1 MDLGNGSLTVVIP
14 VYNEVDNIQPLL
26 ERLGA
31 ALASWPGAL
40 EILFVD
46 DGSTDRTLDLLKE
59 AQRSDSLLQGI
70 RIAHFGRHLGQT
82 AAMAAGFRLARG
94 RAVAT
99 LVQRPARK
107 VAWGHEWE
115 VYRRPGSAHSQRRT
129 PPENLPI
136 GL

>member
-46 DGSTDRTLDLLKE
+46 DGSTDRTLDLLKQ
-59 AQRSDSLLQGI
+59 AQRSELLPGVLRGI

-99 LVQRPARK
+99 LDGDLQNDPA
-107 VAWGHEWE
+107 E
-115 VYRRPGSAHSQRRT
+115 VPRLVGMLKDWDAVCGIRVRR
-129 PPENLPI
+129 
-136 GL
+136 